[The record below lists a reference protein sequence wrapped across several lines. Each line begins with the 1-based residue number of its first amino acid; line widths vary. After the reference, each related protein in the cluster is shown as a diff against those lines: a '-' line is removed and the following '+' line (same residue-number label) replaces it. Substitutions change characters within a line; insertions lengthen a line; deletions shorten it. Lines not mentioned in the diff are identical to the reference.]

1 MPMHRRQFSL
11 AALAACTSPWA
22 LAQNDGLP
30 AGPVK
35 LIVPFAAGGIVDVMA
50 RLVGERM
57 APLLKQSV
65 FIENR
70 PGATGALGV
79 AALKA
84 AAPDGQT
91 ILFGTSSIE
100 LLNPHLFRKLP
111 YEVSDLQRI
120 SVIYDSSIALVVPKA
135 ANVRNLAEFV
145 AHVKA
150 KAKGAKHG
158 LTYGSWGNGS
168 SGHLFGGMLENAF
181 GLKLDHVPYKGEM
194 AALTD
199 MARGDLDMTW
209 ASPNGART
217 FREQGSSVV
226 VAVTGSARSPA
237 LPDVPTFAEQGY
249 DAFKLG
255 LYGVA
260 YAPRG
265 TPAPLVERYQR
276 AIREVVM
283 RPEVKER
290 FAQLG
295 LLPVGNTPAEFGA
308 LFERERAVWQK
319 LIQASGVTLD

>member
-1 MPMHRRQFSL
+1 MPLNRRQLSL
-11 AALAACTSPWA
+11 AALAACAGPRV
-22 LAQNDGLP
+22 LAQTDGYP

-50 RLVGERM
+50 RLVGERV
-57 APLLKQSV
+57 APLIKQSV

-70 PGATGALGV
+70 PGANAALGV
-79 AALKA
+79 AALKT

-100 LLNPHLFRKLP
+100 LLNPYLVRKLS
-111 YEVSDLQRI
+111 YDVSDLQRI
-120 SVIYDSSIALVVPKA
+120 SVIYDSSIALVVPKSTK
-135 ANVRNLAEFV
+135 VKSLAEFV
-145 AHVKA
+145 AYAKN
-150 KAKGAKHG
+150 KAKGDKQG
-158 LTYGSWGNGS
+158 LTFGSWGNGS
-168 SGHLFGGMLENAF
+168 SGHLLGGMLEAAF
-181 GLKLDHVPYKGEM
+181 GLKLDHVPYKGEIS
-194 AALTD
+194 ALTD

-209 ASPNGART
+209 ASPNGARS
-217 FREQGSSVV
+217 FREQGNSVV

-265 TPAPLVERYQR
+265 TPAAVIDRYQQ
-276 AIREVVM
+276 AIQQVV
-283 RPEVKER
+283 RSPDVKER

-295 LLPVGNTPAEFGA
+295 LLPVGSTPAEFNA
-308 LFERERAVWQK
+308 LFARERPIWQK
-319 LIQASGVTLD
+319 IIQASGVTLE